1 VEGTDRG
8 YFQVWCSS
16 SWSRSKLPAG
26 EGTLDPL
33 PLLQQGV
40 PWLEMAIPVLAS
52 ERGMVMAE
60 EYGRD
65 VIGPWI
71 GWVSGNGWR
80 RAASE
85 RLVVGSGGERLEG
98 GQRRKRYA

>member
-1 VEGTDRG
+1 VPWRALGGTVSGERYRWKVLIG
-8 YFQVWCSS
+8 VYFQVWCSS

-40 PWLEMAIPVLAS
+40 PWFEMAIPVLAS

-71 GWVSGNGWR
+71 GWVSGNG
-80 RAASE
+80 
-85 RLVVGSGGERLEG
+85 
-98 GQRRKRYA
+98 